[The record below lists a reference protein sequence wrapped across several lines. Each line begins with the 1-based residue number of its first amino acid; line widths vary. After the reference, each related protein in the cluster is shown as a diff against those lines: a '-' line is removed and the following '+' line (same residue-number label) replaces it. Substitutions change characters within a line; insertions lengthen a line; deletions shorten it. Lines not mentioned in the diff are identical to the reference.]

1 MCLYLEDQD
10 VLYQLCDLGDGSND
24 MLEENLRQF
33 TLSRATQGFLRK
45 HRRGRVYNIN
55 DIVIPVP
62 LSKVEKPQYKDILT
76 PSWRVIDVQGLTATK
91 ADEDQKMEDLSDEV
105 FARRHLAL
113 EQKEKRRWSSW
124 DKRMTSCRRPTRS
137 GSRLSSSAGGM
148 CTSGEEGSV
157 EWNCAQLDSDEQPW
171 SEEQMPQAPWE
182 SRVFPLDEHEEAAL
196 LSGEVKIPSSQPV
209 LRCPLQDKIRA
220 VRRVAAEVTSIAF
233 PTSGTTSQKK
243 STGNLH
249 RG

>member
-1 MCLYLEDQD
+1 
-10 VLYQLCDLGDGSND
+10 
-24 MLEENLRQF
+24 MLEENLGQF

-124 DKRMTSCRRPTRS
+124 EKRMTSCRRPTRS

-157 EWNCAQLDSDEQPW
+157 EWNCPQLDSDEQPW
-171 SEEQMPQAPWE
+171 SEEQMICATPQLCDPPKQTATFTEMMQATKNELSDGTGPNKAF
-182 SRVFPLDEHEEAAL
+182 SRF
-196 LSGEVKIPSSQPV
+196 I
-209 LRCPLQDKIRA
+209 LQLKEFHMLFIFHC
-220 VRRVAAEVTSIAF
+220 I
-233 PTSGTTSQKK
+233 
-243 STGNLH
+243 
-249 RG
+249 